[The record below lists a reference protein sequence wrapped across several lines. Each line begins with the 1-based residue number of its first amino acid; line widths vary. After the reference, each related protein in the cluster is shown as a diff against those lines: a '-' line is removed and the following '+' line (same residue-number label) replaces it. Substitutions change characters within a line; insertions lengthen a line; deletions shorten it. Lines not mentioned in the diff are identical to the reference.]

1 MYLYPLG
8 SLMCDFVKQLFE
20 CDWVMTEV
28 AGRRLVSGHLSPLL
42 LNFFFFFLLLQVL
55 SAYAA

>member
-42 LNFFFFFLLLQVL
+42 LNFFFFF
-55 SAYAA
+55 YYFKF